1 MVNYDYKCGHYLG
14 IWDQLYPSLMLSF
27 IEVSRGIRKAPWYFS
42 DQYNELFM
50 NMFKNYQV
58 RFVDKLTL
66 QLADV
71 ENWYSSHVTPVDNFF
86 NTFNLLQNNNGLINT
101 RWVSWHPLNQKFS
114 KMFNSS
120 STQQRILANWR
131 ELKFTREAW

>member
-1 MVNYDYKCGHYLG
+1 MTENSSTGRFTRFSNLMVNYDYKCGHYLG

-50 NMFKNYQV
+50 NMYKNYQI

-86 NTFNLLQNNNGLINT
+86 NTFTLLQNNNGLINT
-101 RWVSWHPLNQKFS
+101 R
-114 KMFNSS
+114 
-120 STQQRILANWR
+120 
-131 ELKFTREAW
+131 